1 MQVIPAATYRPGEPP
16 VVALHGEIDVANRD
30 QVLALIATTGA
41 SIVDMAEVSFID
53 PTTYDAISI
62 DPHVSIANPSQRV
75 RRLADILG
83 HI

>member
-1 MQVIPAATYRPGEPP
+1 MQVTPAATHRPGDPP
-16 VVALHGEIDVANRD
+16 VIALHGEIDIANRE

-41 SIVDMAEVSFID
+41 CIVDMTEVSFID

-62 DPHVSIANPSQRV
+62 DPHVIIANPSRRV

-83 HI
+83 RV